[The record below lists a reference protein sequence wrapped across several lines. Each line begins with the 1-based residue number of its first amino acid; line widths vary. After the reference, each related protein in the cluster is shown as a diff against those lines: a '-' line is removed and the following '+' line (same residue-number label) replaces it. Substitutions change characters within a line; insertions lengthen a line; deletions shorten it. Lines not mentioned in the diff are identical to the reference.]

1 MVEDHIRTHMKLEY
15 ILPKSMIEIY
25 TALIRLLD
33 VNRNGEITG
42 YRETKNH
49 RDEEQVEH
57 ITDSDICSNWS
68 PIGFRT
74 NND

>member
-33 VNRNGEITG
+33 VKRNGEITG
-42 YRETKNH
+42 YRETK
-49 RDEEQVEH
+49 
-57 ITDSDICSNWS
+57 ITW
-68 PIGFRT
+68 R
-74 NND
+74 